1 MITPRLR
8 LPDVTLVAIDTACH
22 KLTAMALQECMDR
35 VDFGG
40 VLVLADKLYDQSW
53 LDRLV
58 ERESVRWHAIKPC
71 NVQGIG
77 DHTWYTL
84 PPLIKTSHYLIVQ
97 WDSWVL
103 NAAAWTDEFLAFDY
117 IGAPWGWHRDQYE
130 VGNGGFS
137 LRSRK
142 LGQYLAGTADIYPFA
157 HPEDDTLCRR
167 YRPMLE
173 QYANF
178 RWAPEALAERFSFE
192 RTPLQEGVR
201 SFGFHGVFN
210 FPRVLPP
217 AAVRERL
224 RYAPAYVLDNPEVQ
238 GILRE
243 LVVA

>member
-1 MITPRLR
+1 MTPRLR

-22 KLTAMALQECMDR
+22 RLTAMALQECMDR
-35 VDFGG
+35 MDFGD
-40 VLVLADKLYDQSW
+40 VLLLSDKFPDLRASGGCKVQYKGI
-53 LDRLV
+53 
-58 ERESVRWHAIKPC
+58 APC
-71 NVQGIG
+71 TLHRIG
-77 DHTWYTL
+77 AHTWYTV
-84 PPLIKTSHYLIVQ
+84 PPLIRTSHYLIVQ

-103 NAAAWTDEFLAFDY
+103 NPEDWTDEFLAYDY
-117 IGAPWGWHRDQYE
+117 IGAPWGWHHDAHE

-178 RWAPEALAERFSFE
+178 RWAPEELAAKFSFE
-192 RTPLQEGVR
+192 RTSPPEGAR
-201 SFGFHGVFN
+201 TFGFHGVFN

-224 RYAPAYVLDNPEVQ
+224 RHAPAYVLDNPEVQ
-238 GILRE
+238 GMLHE
-243 LVVA
+243 LA

>member
-1 MITPRLR
+1 MTPRLR

-22 KLTAMALQECMDR
+22 RLTAMALQECMDR
-35 VDFGG
+35 VDFGE
-40 VLVLADKLYDQSW
+40 VLLLSDKFTVPPTHLGDII
-53 LDRLV
+53 RC
-58 ERESVRWHAIKPC
+58 RGIAPC
-71 NVQGIG
+71 TVHGIG
-77 DHTWYTL
+77 AHTWYTV

-103 NAAAWTDEFLAFDY
+103 NPDAWTDEFLAYDY
-117 IGAPWGWHRDQYE
+117 IGAPWGWHHDPYE

-142 LGQYLAGTADIYPFA
+142 LGQYLAGTSDIYPFA

-178 RWAPEALAERFSFE
+178 RWAPEELAEQFSFE

-217 AAVRERL
+217 EQVRERL
-224 RYAPAYVLDNPEVQ
+224 RHAPSYVLDNPEVQ